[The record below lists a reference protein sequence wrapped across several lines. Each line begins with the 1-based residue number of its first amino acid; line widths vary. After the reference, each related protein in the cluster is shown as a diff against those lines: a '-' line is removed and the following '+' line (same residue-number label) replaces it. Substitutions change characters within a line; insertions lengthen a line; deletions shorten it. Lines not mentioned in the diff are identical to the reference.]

1 MDFGE
6 LHDRLVAQGYSD
18 DTADAKIA
26 HDIVLKAVRDSG
38 FHDNITV
45 KGGVVM
51 SGITDVVRRATMDL
65 DLDFMHYPLTNVA
78 IRRFVAG
85 LNRVAPCKIRI
96 RGGILNLQQQEYKGK
111 RVYLHLVD
119 AGRHQIDTKL
129 DIGVHTHA
137 EMMQADFPFKVIT
150 DTGTVLLLVNSV
162 EQIFVE
168 KLKSLLRLG
177 SISTRYKDLFD
188 LCYLTDRAS
197 KQTVG
202 DFLKLYV
209 FGDKKMRERR
219 MADIVRR
226 LQRIFSS
233 KQFMRGL
240 RNPSHAWLSVSP
252 TDATDKILA
261 YISSLRDVE

>member
-6 LHDRLVAQGYSD
+6 LHDRLVARGYSD

-38 FHDNITV
+38 FHENLTI

-51 SGITDVVRRATMDL
+51 SGITDVVRRATMDM

-96 RGGILNLQQQEYKGK
+96 RDGIQDLLQQEYKGK
-111 RVYLHLVD
+111 RLYLHLED
-119 AGRHQIDTKL
+119 AGGYRIDTKL

-137 EMMQADFPFKVIT
+137 EVMQANFSFKVVT
-150 DTGTVLLLVNSV
+150 DDSTVLLFVNSV

-177 SISTRYKDLFD
+177 SISTRYKDIFD

-197 KQTVG
+197 KLIVG
-202 DFLKLYV
+202 DFLTLYV

-233 KQFMRGL
+233 KQFMIGL
-240 RNPSHAWLSVSP
+240 ERPSHAWLAVSP
-252 TDATDKILA
+252 TDATGKILD
-261 YISSLRDVE
+261 YISSLQDAE

>member
-6 LHDRLVAQGYSD
+6 LHDRLVARGYSD

-51 SGITDVVRRATMDL
+51 SG
-65 DLDFMHYPLTNVA
+65 
-78 IRRFVAG
+78 
-85 LNRVAPCKIRI
+85 
-96 RGGILNLQQQEYKGK
+96 
-111 RVYLHLVD
+111 
-119 AGRHQIDTKL
+119 
-129 DIGVHTHA
+129 
-137 EMMQADFPFKVIT
+137 
-150 DTGTVLLLVNSV
+150 
-162 EQIFVE
+162 
-168 KLKSLLRLG
+168 
-177 SISTRYKDLFD
+177 
-188 LCYLTDRAS
+188 
-197 KQTVG
+197 

-219 MADIVRR
+219 MVDVVRR

-240 RNPSHAWLSVSP
+240 TNPSHAWLAVSP

-261 YISSLRDVE
+261 YISSLRDTE